1 MDLGTGDGA
10 AVLAIARGDA
20 CTLAIGVDADAAGLR
35 DASRRAARPAHKGG
49 LPNALF
55 LAGDASAALG
65 LLADQVDELRITLP
79 WGSLLRRVLEGERA
93 FALAVAGAL

>member
-10 AVLAIARGDA
+10 AVLRLARRCPDA
-20 CTLAIGVDADAAGLR
+20 LVIGVDSSADALA
-35 DASRRAARPAHKGG
+35 DASRRAARRGG

-55 LAGDASAALG
+55 LVGDARESLDALRG
-65 LLADQVDELRITLP
+65 RLAEVRIVLP
-79 WGSLLRRVLEGERA
+79 WGSLLRPILEGEEK